1 MYKRTDTVLFYHR
14 ILNYANDMTYRRAI
28 SNIVNIYENII
39 NNYTK
44 KQSTFPPTAVNF
56 I

>member
-1 MYKRTDTVLFYHR
+1 MHKRTDTILFYHR
-14 ILNYANDMTYRRAI
+14 ILNYANDMTCRMAI

-44 KQSTFPPTAVNF
+44 SSRRFRRLP
-56 I
+56 